1 MEDWLRVELPL
12 LIAGESS
19 AGIYRHMY
27 MTKMPYP
34 FPHLLMLAT
43 HIPLSD

>member
-12 LIAGESS
+12 LVAGESS
-19 AGIYRHMY
+19 AGIYKHMY

-34 FPHLLMLAT
+34 FPSPTTAGYPHS
-43 HIPLSD
+43 P